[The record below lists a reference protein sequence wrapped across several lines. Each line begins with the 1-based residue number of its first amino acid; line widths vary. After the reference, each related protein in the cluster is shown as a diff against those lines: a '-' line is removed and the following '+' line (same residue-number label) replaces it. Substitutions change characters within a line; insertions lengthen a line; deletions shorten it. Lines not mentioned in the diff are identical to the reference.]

1 MMKRYFLSLFAVAG
15 ILASC
20 AKDPAVSGTAPG
32 GGNERNE
39 EEYVG
44 DVVKGKIRIRLADNA
59 TALRTGAFTRGEAD
73 SGDPELDKL
82 AAQLGA
88 TKIERVSGP
97 TPGLRSV
104 TRNTACTCGTT

>member
-1 MMKRYFLSLFAVAG
+1 M
-15 ILASC
+15 
-20 AKDPAVSGTAPG
+20 SGTAPG

-59 TALRTGAFTRGEAD
+59 TDSPDRSVTRGEAD

-88 TKIERVSGP
+88 TKIERVFGTDP
-97 TPGLRSV
+97 RFTERHKKYGLHLWYDV
-104 TRNTACTCGTT
+104 TFDEDVPFHGHSPDSSRFPA